1 MKKKTIKLTRE
12 YISLA
17 SDLRNLLEQGRR
29 LAIEA
34 VTDVRNQT
42 YWEMGKRLSRA
53 RQISEKGSAAELIGN
68 LAGDLKIDA
77 SNLYRALQFFNAY
90 PGGLPDKP
98 DAKLLGW
105 ASHAMLLPIK
115 NPEERSFYMR
125 RAIDMGWSSR
135 TLRRAINSNL
145 FEVEA
150 DSKKRNAAHTLDRPT
165 SPVHNYAATV
175 ERVID
180 GDTLAVKI
188 DLGFD
193 TWRAEKIRLRGI
205 DAPEMKTGAGVA
217 AKAFVESE
225 LAGVG
230 LVVIKTYK
238 TDVYARYVGDVFYDA
253 LREDKDEIFAEG
265 RFLNQELLNA
275 GMAGPGF
282 WG

>member
-1 MKKKTIKLTRE
+1 MSANIKLTKS
-12 YISLA
+12 YVKLC
-17 SDLRNLLEQGRR
+17 SDLGLLLEKGRR
-29 LAIEA
+29 RAIEA
-34 VTDVRNQT
+34 VAEVRNQT
-42 YWEMGKRLSRA
+42 YWEIGKRLSRA
-53 RQISEKGSAAELIGN
+53 RQLDDKSTASELINN
-68 LAGDLKIDA
+68 LAADLQTNA
-77 SNLYRALQFFNAY
+77 TNFYRALQFYHTY
-90 PGGLPDKP
+90 PDGLPDSP
-98 DAKLLGW
+98 PARLLSWG
-105 ASHAMLLPIK
+105 AHQTLLPIK
-115 NPEERSFYMR
+115 NAKERDFYLKL
-125 RAIDMGWSSR
+125 ANASGWSVR
-135 TLRRAINSNL
+135 TLRRAIKSNL
-145 FEVEA
+145 FEVEG
-150 DSKKRNAAHTLDRPT
+150 DKKMKKKAHTLIRPT

-188 DLGFD
+188 DLGFN
-193 TWRAEKIRLRGI
+193 TWWAEKIRLRGI
-205 DAPEMKTGAGVA
+205 DAPELKTGAGVA

-265 RFLNQELLNA
+265 KFLNQELLNA